1 MKPSD
6 SKPRGPKPSEKPERA
21 WLSPALVLLASAL
34 FGYLILPQLSRH
46 VASGGKLLGAPAP
59 EFSLPILHGGD
70 PESRISLHAL
80 AGNVVV
86 LDFWASW
93 CKPCV
98 AQARIL
104 SELVPRHAAENVLF
118 VGVNTADNPDR
129 AQAFASAQQLPYPSV
144 FDSGE
149 VADAYGARSLP
160 TLVVIDPA
168 GNVADVTFGVLSG
181 DEIEQALRAAGA
193 RPRPRP

>member
-1 MKPSD
+1 MRWYSNETEAALKQ
-6 SKPRGPKPSEKPERA
+6 SEAPQRA
-21 WLSPALVLLASAL
+21 WLSPALVLLASAF
-34 FGYLILPQLSRH
+34 FGYLILPLLSRH
-46 VASGGKLLGAPAP
+46 VSSTGKLVGTPAP

-70 PESRISLHAL
+70 AQSRISLHAL

-104 SELVPRHAAENVLF
+104 SELAPGHAAENVVF
-118 VGVNTADNPDR
+118 VGINTADNPDR
-129 AQAFASAQQLPYPSV
+129 AQAFASAHQLPYPSV

-149 VADAYGARSLP
+149 VADAYGAQSLP

-168 GNVADVTFGVLSG
+168 GNIADVHVGVLSAG
-181 DEIEQALRAAGA
+181 EIEEALRAAGA
-193 RPRPRP
+193 HARP

>member
-1 MKPSD
+1 LKQ
-6 SKPRGPKPSEKPERA
+6 SETPQRA

-34 FGYLILPQLSRH
+34 FGYLILPLLSQR
-46 VASGGKLLGAPAP
+46 VSSTGKLVGAPAP
-59 EFSLPILHGGD
+59 EFSLPIVHGGD
-70 PESRISLHAL
+70 LQSRISLKAL

-104 SELVPRHAAENVLF
+104 SEVAPRHTAESVMF
-118 VGVNTADNPDR
+118 VGVNTADNPER
-129 AQAFASAQQLPYPSV
+129 AQAFASAHQLPYPSV

-149 VADAYGARSLP
+149 VADAYGAQSLP

-168 GNVADVTFGVLSG
+168 GNIAEVNVGVLSAG
-181 DEIEQALRAAGA
+181 EIEQAPDESERICKSYLSPAQ
-193 RPRPRP
+193 